1 MKIVPLNAL
10 ITATLLLIGNL
21 LHAQIKVACV
31 GNSIT
36 AGSRLNGAKTYP
48 QQLQLLLGTGY
59 EVRNFGH
66 SGATA
71 QRHTPIPYW
80 KQTVYSSAKEWQPDI
95 VIIKLGTN
103 DSKLD
108 GDRYWR
114 DEKTFYKDYADLVD
128 TFRLLQSNPKIYV
141 CYPIP
146 VFKDGQYTISESV
159 VTGNIIPTIKKIARQ
174 KELTLIDLYS
184 PFVGRMD
191 LIYKEHD
198 KDDLIHPNGEGAKFL
213 AEEVYKLLQK

>member
-1 MKIVPLNAL
+1 MKIVPLKSFA
-10 ITATLLLIGNL
+10 IVVLLFFSSHLYS
-21 LHAQIKVACV
+21 QIKVACI

-48 QQLQLLLGTGY
+48 EQLQLLLGPGY

-71 QRHTPIPYW
+71 QRNTPIPYW
-80 KQTVYSSAKEWQPDI
+80 KQNVYESAKNWQPDI

-108 GDRYWR
+108 GNNYWK

-128 TFRLLQSNPKIYV
+128 TFRLLPSNPLIYV

-146 VFKDGQYTISESV
+146 VFKDGQYFISE
-159 VTGNIIPTIKKIARQ
+159 GIILENIIPAIKEIARQ
-174 KELTLIDLYS
+174 KDLGLIDLYS

-213 AEEVYKLLQK
+213 AEEIYKVLQK

>member
-1 MKIVPLNAL
+1 MKIVPLRSI
-10 ITATLLLIGNL
+10 ITVVIILFSTH
-21 LHAQIKVACV
+21 LHAQIKVACI

-48 QQLQLLLGTGY
+48 EQLQILLGTGY

-80 KQTVYSSAKEWQPDI
+80 SQQVYKSAKEWQPDI

-108 GDRYWR
+108 GENYWK
-114 DEKTFYKDYADLVD
+114 DESLFYKDYSDLVD
-128 TFRLLQSNPKIYV
+128 TFRLLPSKPVVYV

-146 VFKDGQYTISESV
+146 VFLDGQYNISE
-159 VTGNIIPTIKKIARQ
+159 TIILGNIIPAIKRIARQ
-174 KELTLIDLYS
+174 KDLHLIDLYS

-198 KDDLIHPNGEGAKFL
+198 QEDLIHPNGEGAKFL
-213 AEEVYKLLQK
+213 AEEVYKMLQK